1 LMDMMDG
8 WGEVIRLR
16 GGSADRAAEKE
27 GDKMMGGKL
36 PISR

>member
-1 LMDMMDG
+1 MDMMDG

-27 GDKMMGGKL
+27 GGQDDGGQNL